1 MRYFVVNWIHD
12 HPDEPI
18 RLVFEVN
25 AQHTES
31 RKLESFP
38 DGHVEYASETHRS
51 DDSVMLST
59 EPMPPIEEINSD
71 PQFRARMIT
80 ESEFVTLWRAHAPE

>member
-1 MRYFVVNWIHD
+1 MRYVDVNWIHD

-25 AQHTES
+25 AQHAES
-31 RKLESFP
+31 RKLELFS
-38 DGHVEYASETHRS
+38 DGHVEYASETHKS
-51 DDSVMLST
+51 GGSVMLST

-80 ESEFVTLWRAHAPE
+80 ESEFETLWRAHVPE